1 MRYSLIDKQIKR
13 LLGRADEALLQ
24 ALSIS
29 PVFGSSGH
37 GSGVSDKVGCGLAEY
52 DCYIGQANELTDKL
66 YEVKKDI
73 VSVLKLMPDVRYRT
87 LLYLRYIKLLSWDK
101 IVYKLIKAQNIV
113 CDEKVAAQYVV
124 EVRTNLHKAA
134 LKSFTKYCVCY

>member
-13 LLGRADEALLQ
+13 LLWRADEALLQ

-29 PVFGSSGH
+29 PVFGSGGH
-37 GSGVSDKVGCGLAEY
+37 GSRVSDKVGCGLAEY

-73 VSVLKLMPDVRYRT
+73 VSVLKLMPDCQYRT
-87 LLYLRYIKLLSWDK
+87 VLYLRYIKLLPWDK
-101 IVYKLIKAQNIV
+101 IAHRLIKMQDMV
-113 CDEKVAAQYVV
+113 CDENKTIQYVV

-134 LKSFTKYCVCY
+134 LKSFTKYCVFY

>member
-13 LLGRADEALLQ
+13 LLGRADEALLR

-29 PVFGSSGH
+29 PVFGSGGH

-52 DCYIGQANELTDKL
+52 DCYIGQANELIDKL

-73 VSVLKLMPDVRYRT
+73 VNVLKLMPDVRYRT
-87 LLYLRYIKLLSWDK
+87 LLYLRYIKLLPWDK
-101 IVYKLIKAQNIV
+101 IAYRLIKTQNMA
-113 CDEKVAAQYVV
+113 CDEIRIAQYVV

-134 LKSFTKYCVCY
+134 LKSFAKYCIKL

>member
-29 PVFGSSGH
+29 PVFGSGGH

-73 VSVLKLMPDVRYRT
+73 INVLKLMPDARYRT
-87 LLYLRYIKLLSWDK
+87 VLYLRYIKLLPWDK
-101 IVYKLIKAQNIV
+101 IAYRLIKTQNMA
-113 CDEKVAAQYVV
+113 CDEIKIAQYVV

-134 LKSFTKYCVCY
+134 LKSFAKYCIKL

>member
-29 PVFGSSGH
+29 PVYGSGGH
-37 GSGVSDKVGCGLAEY
+37 GSGVSDKVGTSLIEY

-66 YEVKKDI
+66 YEVRQEI
-73 VSVLKLMPDVRYRT
+73 ISVLKFMPDDRYRT
-87 LLYLRYIKLLSWDK
+87 ILYLRYIKLLPWEK
-101 IVYKLIKAQNIV
+101 IAYRLINAQNIV
-113 CDEKVAAQYVV
+113 CDENKATQYVV

-134 LKSFTKYCVCY
+134 LKSFTKYCIKL